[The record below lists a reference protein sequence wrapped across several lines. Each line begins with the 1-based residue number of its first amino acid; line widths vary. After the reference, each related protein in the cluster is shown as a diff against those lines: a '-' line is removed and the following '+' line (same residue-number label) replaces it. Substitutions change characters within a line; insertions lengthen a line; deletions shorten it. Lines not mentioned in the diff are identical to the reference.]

1 MVNLHNHTHHGSLQ
15 DSILTCAEMV
25 QFCKDNGQS
34 AIAITEHGT
43 LNSFVD
49 FWKECTKNEIKPII
63 GLEAYEVDSYEL
75 ESKRHHL
82 ILLAK
87 NKTGFDNLKKI
98 VEISSKNYY
107 YKPRIT
113 LKDIELH
120 NLGKGII
127 ATTACMGGKLN
138 RGLKDGLD
146 MKPYIQRLQGLFD
159 EVFIELNSHEQEDQ
173 FMANEKLLKFA
184 KENNIPHIITADAHF
199 LSKEDEMAHGIFVS
213 NGTDRDTEEFYKD
226 CYLQTADDIIN
237 VLGNTEDVIEGIK
250 NTQKIADSV
259 ELYDIGITKIPRM
272 PTINLEDGMTELDYF
287 LKKLDLKFQEKKVR
301 YQFGKEY
308 EDRLAMEL
316 EVLKQLNYI
325 GYFLTVSE
333 IVEEFRK
340 RGIPLGYG
348 RGSVGGCLTA
358 YILDISS
365 VDSIKWDL
373 DFTRFANLGRNEM
386 ADIDIDVS
394 QARRGECIEI
404 IKEMFGTDRVA
415 PVSTFNRFSL
425 KVAIK
430 DIGKT
435 LNATEGK
442 YFEKLDTKYTKLL
455 SDMIPENENDIDKAM
470 AVSENLTKALSDKQ
484 EYLALIRRLSGL
496 IKTQGTHA
504 SAILISPHPLN
515 EYLGLNKAK
524 DSTELM
530 AGLEMHNAM
539 DDLGLLKLDLL
550 GLRNLD
556 VIDETLKSVG
566 LTWED
571 IDVQNLNFEDRK
583 VYDNIYNAMNTQ
595 GVFQCESV
603 SGRRIIEMI
612 GVDCIDDVIAQ
623 LALNRPGAN
632 SFAPTYGYNKKNNI
646 KSDEIHPDLSYVF
659 EKTYGVLLYQEQA
672 LSIFRHLTFEET
684 KVDKARRAIGKKIEA
699 EMNLLKKEFDEKAFA
714 QNWIIEDIDKI
725 WALMVRQSAYSFN
738 KAHSCAYG
746 ILSYVTAYLKE
757 NYKVQFMTAL
767 LNSVLDDHSKLSNY
781 LDDCTNNGIKLCL
794 PNIQSSDMRFTFNKE
809 DDSITVGLACL
820 KGIKEEFL
828 LRVIQ
833 NRPFKGYTDF
843 ESKIKPSITQMVSLI
858 KAGAFGIWERGAHY
872 LIQTRFPI
880 KEYKPVRTL
889 PTKKELATKYGI
901 DTINKEEALYQ
912 LNAFK
917 KIEHD
922 NKELLKHNQQKAEFM
937 DKYFQDKALW
947 EFETIGM
954 FITNNPFK
962 DYETTDFNELEEMPN
977 LVCIGCVGKIENKKD
992 RNGKK
997 YVMGDL
1003 YTKHGVVKFTVFA
1016 HVLSKDDN
1024 INLVKKNSTIV
1035 TLGDFNKEKNSY
1047 IVKKVKSFENWKKEK

>member
-1 MVNLHNHTHHGSLQ
+1 
-15 DSILTCAEMV
+15 MV
-25 QFCKDNGQS
+25 QFCKNNNQNS
-34 AIAITEHGT
+34 IAITEHGT
-43 LNSFVD
+43 INSFVD
-49 FWKECTKNEIKPII
+49 FWKECTKNEIKPIL
-63 GLEAYEVDSYEL
+63 GLEAYEVDSYNL
-75 ESKRHHL
+75 DSKRYHL

-87 NKTGFDNLKKI
+87 NKQGFDNIKKI
-98 VEISSKNYY
+98 VEISAKNYY

-113 LKDIELH
+113 IEDIRLN
-120 NLGKGII
+120 NLGEGII
-127 ATTACMGGKLN
+127 ATTACMGGRLN
-138 RGLKDGLD
+138 KGLSEGLN
-146 MKPYIQRLQGLFD
+146 MKPYIQNLKSLFD
-159 EVFIELNSHEQEDQ
+159 DVYVELNAHSGEEQTEANKRL
-173 FMANEKLLKFA
+173 MAFS
-184 KENNIPHIITADAHF
+184 KEAGVPHVITADAHF
-199 LSKEDEMAHGIFVS
+199 LNKEDEMAHGIFVS
-213 NGTDRDTEEFYKD
+213 NGKDRDTEEFYRD
-226 CYLQTADDIIN
+226 CFLQTSDDIIN
-237 VLGNTEDVIEGIK
+237 ILGNTEDVVEGIK
-250 NTQKIADSV
+250 NTQKVADSI

-272 PTINLEDGMTELDYF
+272 PTINLEDGMTELDCF
-287 LKKLDLKFQEKKVR
+287 LKKLNIKFQEKKIK
-301 YQFGKEY
+301 YNFGKEY
-308 EDRLAMEL
+308 EDRLEMEL
-316 EVLKQLNYI
+316 HVLKQLNYI

-404 IKEMFGTDRVA
+404 IKEMFGADRVA
-415 PVSTFNRFSL
+415 PVSTFNKFSL

-470 AVSENLTKALSDKQ
+470 AVSENLSRELKNKP
-484 EYLALIRRLSGL
+484 EYLGLIKRLSGL

-571 IDVQNLNFEDRK
+571 INIQNLNFEDKK

-632 SFAPTYGYNKKNNI
+632 SFAPTYGHNKKNNI

-684 KVDKARRAIGKKIEA
+684 KVDKARRAIGKKIES

-714 QNWIIEDIDKI
+714 QNWVIEDIDKI

-746 ILSYVTAYLKE
+746 LLSYVTAYLKE
-757 NYKVQFMTAL
+757 NYKVEFMTAL
-767 LNSVLDDHSKLSNY
+767 LNSVKDDHSKLGNY

-794 PNIQSSDMRFTFNKE
+794 PSVQSSGRQFSFNKA
-809 DDSITVGLACL
+809 DNSITVGLECL

-828 LRVIQ
+828 EKIFQ

-843 ESKIKPSITQMVSLI
+843 ENKIKPSITQITSLI
-858 KAGAFGIWERGAHY
+858 KAGAFGDWRNGFNY
-872 LIQTRFPI
+872 LINTRFPL
-880 KEYKPVRTL
+880 KTYKAVKTL
-889 PTKKELATKYGI
+889 PSKIILKEQYGI
-901 DTINKEEALYQ
+901 DTKDKNIALEQYNKFREIENDKQELIKRDRMQKEFEA
-912 LNAFK
+912 
-917 KIEHD
+917 
-922 NKELLKHNQQKAEFM
+922 
-937 DKYFQDKALW
+937 KYFQDSELW

-954 FITNNPFK
+954 FITHNPFK
-962 DYETTDFNELEEMPN
+962 DYETTNFNELEEMTN
-977 LVCIGCVGKIENKKD
+977 LVCIGCIGKIENKKD

-1003 YTKHGVVKFTVFA
+1003 YTKHGVMKFTVFA

-1024 INLVKKNSTIV
+1024 INLIKKNSTIV
-1035 TLGDFNKEKNSY
+1035 TIGDFDREKNSY
-1047 IVKKVKSFENWKKEK
+1047 IVKKIKSFEVWKLEKTR